1 MRKENTKRIAEL
13 ATVALLSTVGSSTI
27 SQTLPLILM
36 IQSAIVSADATV
48 PAQTDRLAANLPA
61 AVVAAFVNSPVNAA
75 KNDGAKTLAEAMG
88 LSSADAI
95 QKVTY
100 ADLSKLTALDL
111 STVSNNFLN
120 MKDPSRQTVSVD
132 NKSFWENSSK
142 GFAGSVAQK
151 MFQAAAQ
158 AQNLTVLNLNGLL
171 AAGTAAIQTD
181 YANKTIPQSIANWGG
196 PGTDLFTNVKG
207 AATGDLSTIWP
218 ALTTLDLSNNGLKD
232 NDYNAWL
239 QQSSWKRMSNLTF
252 YMGGNDAVPSWISTS
267 SAPLGSG
274 VAAQDTTIP
283 QQLVQTDSVIS
294 AKEVVASAA
303 GSSAL
308 SSAQAAGL
316 NASQMSSVVNSV
328 IKSVMSGSAV
338 QLGVVQ
344 SGSNKS
350 VTVAT
355 VTGSGTTATSSIAV
369 TFNPSNVS
377 VDNNGSISIDP
388 SPSTPVVN
396 TAASDAASAAASY
409 AATAKEA
416 ATKAATALQNAGT
429 AATASAATVAAAAAA
444 DAASAASD
452 AASFAASA
460 AALAATDKSA
470 AAAAATAVADANVAL
485 TAATAAAKSAK
496 DAVTAKTTSEA
507 KAALADALANASA
520 AASAAADAAKT
531 AASAAT
537 LADNA
542 GTASAAADAASA
554 ADSAATAAKSAATAA
569 NTAVTTAKEKAGLV
583 SDTASVDAATNYA
596 TAAANAAATAAESA
610 KKAEATATSKATSE
624 AAAASKPSN
633 DTSSSETTPGNGGD
647 VSSSNATDAQSTAI
661 AAYAS
666 SAASALSAAQSANQA
681 LRDTDDYTKM
691 SNYAAAVASA
701 ASVVAS
707 VTSAANSIASLV
719 TKSDASLS
727 GTISDMASELSAVTS
742 TSAAPATY
750 ADPSGAAYKILKTYS
765 AAASAGVVSVKSL
778 TSAAQATSDATTASS
793 YAAKASSLAS
803 QVATTKSTAA
813 SLLAGVSNAGSGIS
827 KAVEN
832 ITSAQLAVASYA
844 KDAGVVADSLFAK
857 TAGSA
862 ATDGDTTSVQM
873 GILKTYSQNASSAAL
888 AAQNAYKLTQATS
901 NGSSAASYAKTASSA
916 ANAASSAA
924 AALDALLKSIG
935 ANPGSVAKQ
944 MDTDGA
950 SYLVVAQSAATAASS
965 YAANVVATS
974 SAATWESGGLAAIAS
989 SAAAAKGSS
998 GSVTVTYKKA
1008 NTNTTQLLPKG
1019 VLPTTT
1025 LASWGLPKPFIDAI
1039 LKQSMTFDGDALS
1052 DHIRNNSDGLGETYT
1067 DDNVTFGD
1075 LMYISK
1081 LDWSDPKHDNGIYDY
1096 FKNTQS
1102 WQLSIYSPDTWQSA
1116 SKFNWNNGQQ
1126 LFASFDA
1133 IIMATTTMTSL
1144 DMSNWKASEK
1154 EPASSSTSEDSNW
1167 SSSFGYLNLAQLPNL
1182 KQLSVAYDNLGNQ
1195 LFGGQDFQMFHAD
1208 QLTTLDISGNIMTQL
1223 GGQSGSSRIVTGY
1236 PKLVNLNMSNMPV
1249 MSTFPPELNNA
1260 NNDFAK
1266 RIQSLQ
1272 IDHDNFTTLPAW
1284 ITVAAQNGL
1293 IILTATGNNLTSA
1306 DSKLLQKPSSLEY
1319 LDLTGQD
1326 NPSTDLNS
1334 FFLDN
1339 SGTQAIQEY
1348 NKIMNDP
1355 EMQIWLAN
1363 DPNGALAQEVAALR
1377 KQIEDRAEYQS
1388 TLNDYTDLLAR
1399 AELDP
1404 SQQSVTVTVTVT
1416 TSVVINGQSYT
1427 VKLPYDPDNP
1437 YDPNDPAQVAKLQA
1451 LAMSQLKSDHPELV
1465 DLKTDDLQVA
1475 SVKTPLMV
1483 SDLLDYVDKHK
1494 DEASVASAYFDKDG
1508 NPTAVLQALQSQ
1520 ADSNPKGLASY
1531 NQLPAAPKPSEYKTA
1546 DGSTVPSYYDTQ
1558 GALLST
1564 VKQATITDATITVA
1578 KIQQVQ
1584 KQLEAAGDTAG
1595 AAALQKQVDSV
1606 QDVLNNI
1613 PVVAGAETDSDFF
1626 YIRSLTKQ
1634 IQTSTDT
1641 VTTVATENTLSQL
1654 SDTTTKEL
1662 IKQAVANGSLAAD
1675 AGSQLIAAGDTSLID
1690 LAKNA
1695 VQTAVDGGSIS
1706 DEMGHKLTDN
1716 AKTVQDIRN
1725 NIDDQMNTKDSSGK
1739 GMLDTTTGN
1748 NLLGAVDA
1756 AVSQGQNSFTTDTA
1770 AAVGNAVAS
1779 SVANSVA
1786 AAAGLDSEAT
1796 KSLADELAS
1805 KAVTN
1810 ADEVT
1815 KALTT
1820 DTANGGLGGAL
1831 LNNDGTVNS
1840 SASISDAVTKAQSAI
1855 SSASS
1860 AADTA
1865 SSGQD
1870 DTATVA
1876 PETGSVSVLQV
1887 QAPDNPFATYT
1898 SSKMFNTLIPT
1909 QETST
1914 QANPNMNVTIFDN
1927 RVYRG
1932 DLNVT
1937 AQLSSPFAL
1946 TGTMNGTLSDA
1957 QVILSKTALDT
1968 TKPVSNIFSSDTST
1982 AMGGL
1987 LQQNQIAIGTGK
1999 ATLVATGQV
2008 DPKSATST
2016 LNFGNVYLRI
2026 PGTNDGTTQL
2036 PTPGNY
2042 GATITWTV
2050 NAGQANGS
2058 GNVH

>member
-36 IQSAIVSADATV
+36 IQSAIISADATV
-48 PAQTDRLAANLPA
+48 PAQTDRLVANLPA

-100 ADLSKLTALDL
+100 ADLAKLTALDL

-120 MKDPSRQTVSVD
+120 MKDPSGQTVSID

-142 GFAGSVAQK
+142 GFTGSVAQK

-158 AQNLTVLNLNGLL
+158 AQNLKVLNLNGLL
-171 AAGTAAIQTD
+171 AAGATAISVD
-181 YANKTIPQSIANWGG
+181 YPEKTIPMSIANWGG
-196 PGTDLFTNVKG
+196 PGTDLFTNAKG
-207 AATGDLSTIWP
+207 SASGDLSSIWP
-218 ALTTLDLSNNGLKD
+218 SLTTLDLSNNNLD
-232 NDYNAWL
+232 SQDYNAWL
-239 QQSSWKRMSNLTF
+239 QASSWKRMSSLTF
-252 YMGGNDAVPSWISTS
+252 YMGGNGDVPSWISTS

-274 VAAQDTTIP
+274 VAAQDTTLP
-283 QQLVQTDSVIS
+283 QQLFPTDSVLS
-294 AKEVVASAA
+294 AKEWTADKAGSAA
-303 GSSAL
+303 QSSAE
-308 SSAQAAGL
+308 AAGL
-316 NASQMSSVVNSV
+316 NESAVKSAVSSA

-344 SGSNKS
+344 SDGNKIL
-350 VTVAT
+350 TAAT
-355 VTGSGTTATSSIAV
+355 VTGSGATATSSIV
-369 TFNPSNVS
+369 VSVNTSNVS

-388 SPSTPVVN
+388 SPSAPVVN
-396 TAASDAASAAASY
+396 DAASAAASAAASY

-429 AATASAATVAAAAAA
+429 AATAAAATVAASAAAE
-444 DAASAASD
+444 AANAASD
-452 AASFAASA
+452 AASA

-470 AAAAATAVADANVAL
+470 AAAAATAVADANLAL

-507 KAALADALANASA
+507 KTALADALANASA
-520 AASAAADAAKT
+520 AASAAAEAATK
-531 AASAAT
+531 AASAAA

-542 GTASAAADAASA
+542 GTASAAAA

-624 AAAASKPSN
+624 AAAASKPGN

-647 VSSSNATDAQSTAI
+647 TSSSNATDAQSTAI

-681 LRDTDDYTKM
+681 LRDTADYTKM
-691 SNYAAAVASA
+691 SNYAATVASA

-742 TSAAPATY
+742 TSVAAATY

-793 YAAKASSLAS
+793 YAAKASSVAS

-844 KDAGVVADSLFAK
+844 KDAGAVADSLFAK

-1475 SVKTPLMV
+1475 SVKTPLTV

-1564 VKQATITDATITVA
+1564 VKQATITDATITVD

-2008 DPKSATST
+2008 DPKSSTST

>member
-48 PAQTDRLAANLPA
+48 PAQTDRLAANLPT
-61 AVVAAFVNSPVNAA
+61 AVVAVFVNSPVNAA

-452 AASFAASA
+452 AASFAA
-460 AALAATDKSA
+460 
-470 AAAAATAVADANVAL
+470 
-485 TAATAAAKSAK
+485 
-496 DAVTAKTTSEA
+496 KT
-507 KAALADALANASA
+507 
-520 AASAAADAAKT
+520 
-531 AASAAT
+531 
-537 LADNA
+537 
-542 GTASAAADAASA
+542 AASA

-742 TSAAPATY
+742 TSAAAATY

-844 KDAGVVADSLFAK
+844 KDAGAVADSLFAK

-1008 NTNTTQLLPKG
+1008 NTNTTQLLPKC

-1154 EPASSSTSEDSNW
+1154 EPASSSTAEDSNW

-1427 VKLPYDPDNP
+1427 VKLPYDPDNL

-1475 SVKTPLMV
+1475 SVKTPLTV

-1662 IKQAVANGSLAAD
+1662 IKQAVANGSLAPD

-1831 LNNDGTVNS
+1831 LNNDGTFNS

-1870 DTATVA
+1870 DTAIVA

>member
-1 MRKENTKRIAEL
+1 M
-13 ATVALLSTVGSSTI
+13 
-27 SQTLPLILM
+27 
-36 IQSAIVSADATV
+36 
-48 PAQTDRLAANLPA
+48 
-61 AVVAAFVNSPVNAA
+61 
-75 KNDGAKTLAEAMG
+75 
-88 LSSADAI
+88 
-95 QKVTY
+95 
-100 ADLSKLTALDL
+100 
-111 STVSNNFLN
+111 
-120 MKDPSRQTVSVD
+120 
-132 NKSFWENSSK
+132 
-142 GFAGSVAQK
+142 
-151 MFQAAAQ
+151 
-158 AQNLTVLNLNGLL
+158 
-171 AAGTAAIQTD
+171 
-181 YANKTIPQSIANWGG
+181 
-196 PGTDLFTNVKG
+196 KG

-496 DAVTAKTTSEA
+496 DAVTAKTTSEE
-507 KAALADALANASA
+507 K
-520 AASAAADAAKT
+520 

-583 SDTASVDAATNYA
+583 SDTASVDADTNYA

-742 TSAAPATY
+742 TSAAAATY

-844 KDAGVVADSLFAK
+844 KDAGAVADSLFAK

-1116 SKFNWNNGQQ
+1116 LKFNWNNGQQ

-1404 SQQSVTVTVTVT
+1404 SQQSVTVTVT

-1475 SVKTPLMV
+1475 SVKTPLTV

-1564 VKQATITDATITVA
+1564 VKQATNHHGRDDYSC
-1578 KIQQVQ
+1578 Q
-1584 KQLEAAGDTAG
+1584 
-1595 AAALQKQVDSV
+1595 DS
-1606 QDVLNNI
+1606 
-1613 PVVAGAETDSDFF
+1613 AS
-1626 YIRSLTKQ
+1626 TK
-1634 IQTSTDT
+1634 
-1641 VTTVATENTLSQL
+1641 
-1654 SDTTTKEL
+1654 
-1662 IKQAVANGSLAAD
+1662 
-1675 AGSQLIAAGDTSLID
+1675 
-1690 LAKNA
+1690 
-1695 VQTAVDGGSIS
+1695 
-1706 DEMGHKLTDN
+1706 
-1716 AKTVQDIRN
+1716 
-1725 NIDDQMNTKDSSGK
+1725 
-1739 GMLDTTTGN
+1739 
-1748 NLLGAVDA
+1748 
-1756 AVSQGQNSFTTDTA
+1756 
-1770 AAVGNAVAS
+1770 AVG
-1779 SVANSVA
+1779 
-1786 AAAGLDSEAT
+1786 G
-1796 KSLADELAS
+1796 
-1805 KAVTN
+1805 
-1810 ADEVT
+1810 
-1815 KALTT
+1815 
-1820 DTANGGLGGAL
+1820 
-1831 LNNDGTVNS
+1831 
-1840 SASISDAVTKAQSAI
+1840 
-1855 SSASS
+1855 
-1860 AADTA
+1860 
-1865 SSGQD
+1865 
-1870 DTATVA
+1870 
-1876 PETGSVSVLQV
+1876 
-1887 QAPDNPFATYT
+1887 
-1898 SSKMFNTLIPT
+1898 
-1909 QETST
+1909 
-1914 QANPNMNVTIFDN
+1914 
-1927 RVYRG
+1927 R
-1932 DLNVT
+1932 
-1937 AQLSSPFAL
+1937 
-1946 TGTMNGTLSDA
+1946 
-1957 QVILSKTALDT
+1957 
-1968 TKPVSNIFSSDTST
+1968 
-1982 AMGGL
+1982 
-1987 LQQNQIAIGTGK
+1987 
-1999 ATLVATGQV
+1999 
-2008 DPKSATST
+2008 
-2016 LNFGNVYLRI
+2016 
-2026 PGTNDGTTQL
+2026 
-2036 PTPGNY
+2036 
-2042 GATITWTV
+2042 W
-2050 NAGQANGS
+2050 
-2058 GNVH
+2058 

>member
-75 KNDGAKTLAEAMG
+75 KNGGAKTLAEAMG

-120 MKDPSRQTVSVD
+120 MKDASGKTVSVD
-132 NKSFWENSSK
+132 NVSFWESSN
-142 GFAGSVAQK
+142 GMFAGSVAQK

-158 AQNLTVLNLNGLL
+158 AQNLTTLNLNGILAYASSAL
-171 AAGTAAIQTD
+171 KAAG
-181 YANKTIPQSIANWGG
+181 YNNTIGGALAGWGG
-196 PGTDLFTNVKG
+196 PGTDLFTTVKG
-207 AATGDLSTIWP
+207 TGTKDLSVIWP
-218 ALTTLDLSNNGLKD
+218 NLKNVDLSNNNLGSD
-232 NDYNAWL
+232 DYNGWMANGG
-239 QQSSWKRMSNLTF
+239 WKNIEKLTF
-252 YMGGNDAVPSWISTS
+252 YMGGNSSVPSWISQPTQ
-267 SAPLGSG
+267 ALGSG
-274 VAAQDTTIP
+274 AVAQDTTVP
-283 QQLVQTDSVIS
+283 QQLYPTDSVIS
-294 AKEVVASAA
+294 AKQMAADQA
-303 GSSAL
+303 GSVAQ

-316 NASQMSSVVNSV
+316 NESAVKSAVSSA

-344 SGSNKS
+344 SDGSKIL
-350 VTVAT
+350 TVAT
-355 VTGSGTTATSSIAV
+355 VTGSGATATSSIAV
-369 TFNPSNVS
+369 SVNTSNIS

-470 AAAAATAVADANVAL
+470 AAAAATAVADATVAL
-485 TAATAAAKSAK
+485 T
-496 DAVTAKTTSEA
+496 
-507 KAALADALANASA
+507 
-520 AASAAADAAKT
+520 
-531 AASAAT
+531 
-537 LADNA
+537 
-542 GTASAAADAASA
+542 
-554 ADSAATAAKSAATAA
+554 AATAA

-742 TSAAPATY
+742 TSAAAATY

-844 KDAGVVADSLFAK
+844 KDAGAVADSLFAK

-1475 SVKTPLMV
+1475 SVKTPLTV

-1927 RVYRG
+1927 RVYCG

-2008 DPKSATST
+2008 DPKASTST

>member
-100 ADLSKLTALDL
+100 ANLSKLTALDL

-452 AASFAASA
+452 AASFAA
-460 AALAATDKSA
+460 
-470 AAAAATAVADANVAL
+470 
-485 TAATAAAKSAK
+485 
-496 DAVTAKTTSEA
+496 
-507 KAALADALANASA
+507 
-520 AASAAADAAKT
+520 KT

-554 ADSAATAAKSAATAA
+554 ADSAATAAKSEATAA

-742 TSAAPATY
+742 TSAAAATY

-844 KDAGVVADSLFAK
+844 KDAGAVADSLFAK

-1195 LFGGQDFQMFHAD
+1195 LFCGQDFQMFHAD

-1427 VKLPYDPDNP
+1427 VKLPYDPDNL

-1475 SVKTPLMV
+1475 SVKTPLTV
-1483 SDLLDYVDKHK
+1483 SNLLDYVDKHK

-1584 KQLEAAGDTAG
+1584 KQLEAAGDT
-1595 AAALQKQVDSV
+1595 
-1606 QDVLNNI
+1606 
-1613 PVVAGAETDSDFF
+1613 
-1626 YIRSLTKQ
+1626 
-1634 IQTSTDT
+1634 
-1641 VTTVATENTLSQL
+1641 
-1654 SDTTTKEL
+1654 TTKEL
-1662 IKQAVANGSLAAD
+1662 IKQAVANGSLAPD
-1675 AGSQLIAAGDTSLID
+1675 AGSQLIAAGDTSLIA

-1770 AAVGNAVAS
+1770 AAVGNAMAS

-1870 DTATVA
+1870 DTAIVA

>member
-95 QKVTY
+95 QEVTY

-120 MKDPSRQTVSVD
+120 MKDASGKTVSVD
-132 NKSFWENSSK
+132 NVSFWESSN
-142 GFAGSVAQK
+142 GMFAGSVAQK

-158 AQNLTVLNLNGLL
+158 AQNLTTLNLNGILAHASSAL
-171 AAGTAAIQTD
+171 KAAG
-181 YANKTIPQSIANWGG
+181 YNNTIGGALAGWGG
-196 PGTDLFTNVKG
+196 PGTDLFTTVKG
-207 AATGDLSTIWP
+207 SGTKDLSVIWP
-218 ALTTLDLSNNGLKD
+218 NLKNVDLSNNNLGSD
-232 NDYNAWL
+232 DYNGWMANGG
-239 QQSSWKRMSNLTF
+239 WKNIEKLTF
-252 YMGGNDAVPSWISTS
+252 YMGGNSNVPSWISQPTQ
-267 SAPLGSG
+267 ALGSG
-274 VAAQDTTIP
+274 AAAQDTTIP

-294 AKEVVASAA
+294 AKQVVASAA

-308 SSAQAAGL
+308 SSAQVAGL
-316 NASQMSSVVNSV
+316 NSSQISSMVSSV
-328 IKSVMSGSAV
+328 IKSVLSGSAV

-344 SGSNKS
+344 SGSDKS
-350 VTVAT
+350 LTIAT
-355 VTGSGTTATSSIAV
+355 VTGSGATATSSIAV
-369 TFNPSNVS
+369 TVNTSNVS
-377 VDNNGSISIDP
+377 VDNNGSVSIG
-388 SPSTPVVN
+388 SSSSSTVI
-396 TAASDAASAAASY
+396 D
-409 AATAKEA
+409 
-416 ATKAATALQNAGT
+416 
-429 AATASAATVAAAAAA
+429 
-444 DAASAASD
+444 SAAS
-452 AASFAASA
+452 
-460 AALAATDKSA
+460 
-470 AAAAATAVADANVAL
+470 N
-485 TAATAAAKSAK
+485 
-496 DAVTAKTTSEA
+496 
-507 KAALADALANASA
+507 
-520 AASAAADAAKT
+520 AASAAADAAT

-554 ADSAATAAKSAATAA
+554 ADSAAAAASSAATAA
-569 NTAVTTAKEKAGLV
+569 NTAVATAQDKASLAGDTTTVA
-583 SDTASVDAATNYA
+583 AATNYA
-596 TAAANAAATAAESA
+596 TAAANAAATAAASA

-647 VSSSNATDAQSTAI
+647 PATSAATDAQSTAI

-691 SNYAAAVASA
+691 SNYAAIVASA

-719 TKSDASLS
+719 TKSNASLS
-727 GTISDMASELSAVTS
+727 GTVRDMASELSAVKS
-742 TSAAPATY
+742 TSAAAATY

-765 AAASAGVVSVKSL
+765 AAASAGVVSVQSL
-778 TSAAQATSDATTASS
+778 TSAAQGTSDATIASS
-793 YAAKASSLAS
+793 YAAKASSVAS

-844 KDAGVVADSLFAK
+844 KDAGAVADSLFAK

-950 SYLVVAQSAATAASS
+950 SYLVVAQSAATVASS
-965 YAANVVATS
+965 YAASVVATS

-998 GSVTVTYKKA
+998 GPVTVTYKKA

-1039 LKQSMTFDGDALS
+1039 LNQSMTFDGDALS
-1052 DHIRNNSDGLGETYT
+1052 NHIRNNSDGLSEQYT

-1081 LDWSDPKHDNGIYDY
+1081 LDWSDPNHDNGIYDY

-1133 IIMATTTMTSL
+1133 VVMAATTMTSL

-1154 EPASSSTSEDSNW
+1154 TPATTSTTEDSNW
-1167 SSSFGYLNLAQLPNL
+1167 SSSFGYLNLSQLPNL

-1236 PKLVNLNMSNMPV
+1236 PKLVNLNMSNMPI

-1451 LAMSQLKSDHPELV
+1451 LALSQLKSDHPELV

-1475 SVKTPLMV
+1475 SVKTPLTV

-1494 DEASVASAYFDKDG
+1494 DEASVSSTYFDADG
-1508 NPTAVLQALQSQ
+1508 NPTAALQALQSQ

-1779 SVANSVA
+1779 SVANLVA

-1909 QETST
+1909 
-1914 QANPNMNVTIFDN
+1914 
-1927 RVYRG
+1927 
-1932 DLNVT
+1932 
-1937 AQLSSPFAL
+1937 
-1946 TGTMNGTLSDA
+1946 
-1957 QVILSKTALDT
+1957 
-1968 TKPVSNIFSSDTST
+1968 
-1982 AMGGL
+1982 
-1987 LQQNQIAIGTGK
+1987 
-1999 ATLVATGQV
+1999 
-2008 DPKSATST
+2008 
-2016 LNFGNVYLRI
+2016 
-2026 PGTNDGTTQL
+2026 
-2036 PTPGNY
+2036 
-2042 GATITWTV
+2042 
-2050 NAGQANGS
+2050 
-2058 GNVH
+2058 

>member
-75 KNDGAKTLAEAMG
+75 KNGGAKTLAEAMG

-120 MKDPSRQTVSVD
+120 MKDASGKTVSVD
-132 NKSFWENSSK
+132 NVSFWESSN
-142 GFAGSVAQK
+142 GMFAGSVAQK

-158 AQNLTVLNLNGLL
+158 AQNLTTLNLNGILAYASSAL
-171 AAGTAAIQTD
+171 KAAG
-181 YANKTIPQSIANWGG
+181 YNNTIGGALAGWGG
-196 PGTDLFTNVKG
+196 PGTDLFTTVKG
-207 AATGDLSTIWP
+207 TGTKDLSVIWP
-218 ALTTLDLSNNGLKD
+218 NLKNVDLSNNNLGSD
-232 NDYNAWL
+232 DYNGWMANGG
-239 QQSSWKRMSNLTF
+239 WKNIEKLTF
-252 YMGGNDAVPSWISTS
+252 YMGGNSSVPSWISQPTQ
-267 SAPLGSG
+267 ALGSG
-274 VAAQDTTIP
+274 AVAQDTTVP
-283 QQLVQTDSVIS
+283 QQLYPTDSVIS
-294 AKEVVASAA
+294 AKQMAADQA
-303 GSSAL
+303 GSVAQ

-316 NASQMSSVVNSV
+316 NESAVKSAVSSA

-344 SGSNKS
+344 SDGSKIL
-350 VTVAT
+350 TVAT
-355 VTGSGTTATSSIAV
+355 VTGSGATATSSIAV
-369 TFNPSNVS
+369 SVNTSNIS

-444 DAASAASD
+444 DA
-452 AASFAASA
+452 
-460 AALAATDKSA
+460 
-470 AAAAATAVADANVAL
+470 
-485 TAATAAAKSAK
+485 
-496 DAVTAKTTSEA
+496 
-507 KAALADALANASA
+507 
-520 AASAAADAAKT
+520 
-531 AASAAT
+531 
-537 LADNA
+537 
-542 GTASAAADAASA
+542 ASAAADAASA

-742 TSAAPATY
+742 TSAAAATY

-844 KDAGVVADSLFAK
+844 KDAGAVADSLFAK

-1475 SVKTPLMV
+1475 SVKTPLTV

-1927 RVYRG
+1927 RVYCG

-2008 DPKSATST
+2008 DPKASTST